1 MPEKA
6 HTWTRQQG
14 TGRGSKPRPGKAGQF
29 PANHYLC
36 GMIATL
42 LSILLC
48 FTTPMTGGSSRNLSP
63 ETTTTCL
70 GKKLCRENGP
80 QPRPTIVLH
89 PHEEV
94 TCRCEKSSAHEE
106 AACRCEKS
114 SPHEEVACRCEKSS
128 PHEEAA
134 CHKEAARPDGKRFP
148 EDVNIQEA
156 AHPEQATPDGKDCL
170 EGYRKVFL
178 AGTIDGGDSVDWQ
191 AEAEKFFIS
200 RGGWAVFNP
209 RQKEWHPERPGEMD
223 YQVNWELSHLEQA
236 DAILMYFADGSKSPI
251 TLLELGLH
259 ARSGKLRVVCT
270 EKFYRY
276 DNVRITCERY
286 GIPVFTTLQEALK
299 NICEQ

>member
-114 SPHEEVACRCEKSS
+114 SPHEETACRCGKSS
-128 PHEEAA
+128 PHEEAACRCGKSSAHKETA

-178 AGTIDGGDSVDWQ
+178 QAPLTAETAWIGRPRRRSFSSAGEVGPCSTRARRNGTRS
-191 AEAEKFFIS
+191 A
-200 RGGWAVFNP
+200 
-209 RQKEWHPERPGEMD
+209 
-223 YQVNWELSHLEQA
+223 
-236 DAILMYFADGSKSPI
+236 
-251 TLLELGLH
+251 LGRWII
-259 ARSGKLRVVCT
+259 RSTG
-270 EKFYRY
+270 
-276 DNVRITCERY
+276 N
-286 GIPVFTTLQEALK
+286 
-299 NICEQ
+299 

>member
-1 MPEKA
+1 
-6 HTWTRQQG
+6 
-14 TGRGSKPRPGKAGQF
+14 
-29 PANHYLC
+29 
-36 GMIATL
+36 MIATL

-48 FTTPMTGGSSRNLSP
+48 CHAPSP
-63 ETTTTCL
+63 VPHPHWEAVS
-70 GKKLCRENGP
+70 P

-94 TCRCEKSSAHEE
+94 TCRCGKSSPHEEAACRCEKSSPHEEAACRCGKSSPHEEVACRCEKSSAHEE

-114 SPHEEVACRCEKSS
+114 SA
-128 PHEEAA
+128 HEEAA

-148 EDVNIQEA
+148 EDVNVQEA
-156 AHPEQATPDGKDCL
+156 AHPEQATPDGKACL
-170 EGYRKVFL
+170 KGYRKVFL

-286 GIPVFTTLQEALK
+286 DIPVFTTLQAALE